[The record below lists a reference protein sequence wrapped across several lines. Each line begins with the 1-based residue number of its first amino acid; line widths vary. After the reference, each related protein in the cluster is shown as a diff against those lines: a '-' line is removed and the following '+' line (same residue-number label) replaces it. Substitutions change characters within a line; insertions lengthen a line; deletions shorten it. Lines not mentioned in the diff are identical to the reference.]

1 MSLKTISF
9 ASFTKEDS
17 LDVSGEISG
26 CIFFW
31 ILMYAIFTSSFVKLL
46 EGFIFN
52 ILYASWVDIVLKLEG
67 F

>member
-26 CIFFW
+26 WIFFW
-31 ILMYAIFTSSFVKLL
+31 IFIYALFTSSFVKLL
-46 EGFIFN
+46 EGFKFKI
-52 ILYASWVDIVLKLEG
+52 IYASWVDIVLKLEG

>member
-26 CIFFW
+26 CIFF
-31 ILMYAIFTSSFVKLL
+31 
-46 EGFIFN
+46 
-52 ILYASWVDIVLKLEG
+52 
-67 F
+67 